1 MYVWLDFQAKYDR
14 FSCVNESQDLSFG
27 DYLRELRKA
36 KGLSQKELAERV
48 NIDFTYLSKIE
59 TGSAAPPAE
68 DTILRLADVLRA
80 DADKLILLAGKV
92 PKDLGKV
99 VAGSKTMP
107 TLLRAMKDKEFT
119 EEQLEECLRQ
129 LRKKGPDK
137 K

>member
-1 MYVWLDFQAKYDR
+1 MTFKCKSGKIPV
-14 FSCVNESQDLSFG
+14 VTEPQDSSFG

-48 NIDFTYLSKIE
+48 EIDFTYLSKIE
-59 TGSAAPPAE
+59 TGSASPPAE

-99 VAGSKTMP
+99 VTGSKTMP

-129 LRKKGPDK
+129 LRKKGPETK
-137 K
+137 

>member
-1 MYVWLDFQAKYDR
+1 M
-14 FSCVNESQDLSFG
+14 
-27 DYLRELRKA
+27 RKE
-36 KGLSQKELAERV
+36 KGLSQKDLAERV
-48 NIDFTYLSKIE
+48 DIDFTYLSKIE

-119 EEQLEECLRQ
+119 EEQLEECFRL
-129 LRKKGPDK
+129 LKKKGPETK
-137 K
+137 

>member
-1 MYVWLDFQAKYDR
+1 MT
-14 FSCVNESQDLSFG
+14 ESQDLSFG